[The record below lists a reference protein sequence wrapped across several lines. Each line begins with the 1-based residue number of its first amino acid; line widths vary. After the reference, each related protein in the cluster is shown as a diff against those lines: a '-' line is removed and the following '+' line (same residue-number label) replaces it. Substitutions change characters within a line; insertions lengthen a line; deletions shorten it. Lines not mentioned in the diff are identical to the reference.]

1 MYADRLVAL
10 MKKPGS
16 KKAVIYAGLII
27 LLAILPSF
35 MTSIYY
41 LHMFIVIFIFIMVT
55 SSLRLVALS
64 GQVSMGHAAM
74 MSIGAYVSAMLSKY
88 LEWSPWLT
96 IIIGALVTFGVSFL
110 VAFPFTRLRGIYFS
124 MVTLFFGLGVISVNN
139 IFQVQTGGYAGLNL
153 IPPLFAVDK
162 VPYYYSI
169 LALCA
174 ICLLVMHRLEF
185 SRIGLTWKAVAQSH
199 PVASSIGINET
210 QQRIQVFA
218 IGSLFAGLAGGI
230 YAHYYM
236 LLAQSTFSFLASLN
250 LLIYMLIGGIGSF
263 AGPIIGAGVLVL
275 IPELFRNLKEFV
287 PYIFCAILLLVL
299 FFAPNGL
306 VGVPAQIKQ
315 WLNSRRSSS
324 QSQVRGN

>member
-1 MYADRLVAL
+1 MFANLLATLRE
-10 MKKPGS
+10 KPGGL
-16 KKAVIYAGLII
+16 KAACYIGLII
-27 LLAILPSF
+27 VLALLPLF
-35 MTSIYY
+35 MTSTYY
-41 LHMFIVIFIFIMVT
+41 LHMFIVVFIFIMVT

-64 GQVSMGHAAM
+64 GQINMGHAAM
-74 MSIGAYVSAMLSKY
+74 MCIGAYTSAMLSKY
-88 LEWSPWLT
+88 LGWSPWFT
-96 IIIGALVTFGVSFL
+96 IIIGALVTFGVAL
-110 VAFPFTRLRGIYFS
+110 IVAIPFSRLRGIYFS
-124 MVTLFFGLGVISVNN
+124 MVTLFFGLGIISVNS

-153 IPPLFAVDK
+153 IPPLFGIDK
-162 VPYYYSI
+162 LPYYYFF
-169 LALCA
+169 LVFCA
-174 ICLLVMHRLEF
+174 VCLLILHRLEF

-250 LLIYMLIGGIGSF
+250 LLIYMLVGGIGSF

-324 QSQVRGN
+324 QSQVRDN